1 MYGLLTRLTALP
13 GRRDELGL
21 CLLDPDLKRPGCHS
35 YVVAHDMNDADALW
49 VTEVWMN
56 KATHDAWSA
65 HLHETHELRPALSLI
80 AIFGDTIFTR
90 PIGGVGL

>member
-1 MYGLLTRLTALP
+1 MYGLITRLTAHS

-21 CLLDPDLKRPGCHS
+21 CLLDPNLKRPGCHS
-35 YVVAHDMNDADALW
+35 YVLAHDLNDADALW
-49 VTEVWMN
+49 VTEVWMS

-65 HLHETHELRPALSLI
+65 QIRETHELLPALSLI
-80 AIFGDTIFTR
+80 ATFGDTVFTR